1 MRIVLALAM
10 GLILVGCGGPGDT
23 PGPSSSPKENKAMD
37 PQAAD
42 DALKNA
48 PPDVREKAMA
58 ARAAAAKGEGGGPP
72 PKK

>member
-1 MRIVLALAM
+1 
-10 GLILVGCGGPGDT
+10 
-23 PGPSSSPKENKAMD
+23 MD